1 MIQPELSGGKITR
14 SEIDALLS
22 RGASIVTV
30 SGLDQDTF
38 EYMVRRY
45 GEQLVALHFWKCPR
59 IDDFSPLEGVGKL
72 TFAAFYW
79 NQKATRFWNFSRTPS
94 LSGLFFENFKKVEDL
109 ADLADASSLR
119 ELEFGNGFTG
129 RSVVHS
135 LEPLARLKALR
146 SLAINPSRV
155 LEGGIFPLASL
166 VSLTDLSFSQR
177 LFPVE
182 QIAWLRASSSHL
194 AVRSINAH
202 EAGPHQGGQTAGR
215 PIRQRKGWAA
225 SQRGQRR
232 RSRSSFCGS
241 VRGACS
247 DVPRQSR
254 IEARSMRLNMAL
266 NLAPFGRWT
275 LRDKAMRSAGHFY
288 VRQHAQQHG
297 SDRNHCCFWGVRQ
310 SGVGALEK

>member
-1 MIQPELSGGKITR
+1 MNHLPLDPSISSLWDLRKRAPDSPTRVTLIQPELSGGKITR

-182 QIAWLRASSSHL
+182 QIAWLRARLPATLQSEALTPTRPVPIKGVKLPGDLFVNGKGGPLLS
-194 AVRSINAH
+194 ADKDVARVRRFVAQF
-202 EAGPHQGGQTAGR
+202 EALVQMYRDNPELR
-215 PIRQRKGWAA
+215 P
-225 SQRGQRR
+225 
-232 RSRSSFCGS
+232 
-241 VRGACS
+241 
-247 DVPRQSR
+247 
-254 IEARSMRLNMAL
+254 EA
-266 NLAPFGRWT
+266 
-275 LRDKAMRSAGHFY
+275 
-288 VRQHAQQHG
+288 
-297 SDRNHCCFWGVRQ
+297 
-310 SGVGALEK
+310 